1 MELDTQGKMI
11 SVFRVGLKHK
21 QNKTHRV
28 SHWMD
33 RKKLRQDADFP
44 ALSRVLWFI
53 LGQNLLPLS
62 PGEKG
67 RSEVCR
73 MKITFPGFMFY
84 WKEAL
89 GVLDSHGPQQEDS
102 GNM

>member
-44 ALSRVLWFI
+44 ALSRVLWFCSW
-53 LGQNLLPLS
+53 PEPAS
-62 PGEKG
+62 SFSWRE
-67 RSEVCR
+67 R
-73 MKITFPGFMFY
+73 
-84 WKEAL
+84 KE
-89 GVLDSHGPQQEDS
+89 
-102 GNM
+102 

>member
-44 ALSRVLWFI
+44 ALKQGFVVLF
-53 LGQNLLPLS
+53 LARTCFLFLL
-62 PGEKG
+62 E
-67 RSEVCR
+67 R
-73 MKITFPGFMFY
+73 
-84 WKEAL
+84 KE
-89 GVLDSHGPQQEDS
+89 GVKYVG
-102 GNM
+102 